1 MSVKSVRDQMEAD
14 GKRVFLCSH
23 LENEETRIPGRTI
36 SAGPKSTIFLC
47 DYCSG
52 KLYEEIVSRLTFS
65 PGVVTVNH
73 TTNDRP

>member
-36 SAGPKSTIFLC
+36 SAGPKSNIS
-47 DYCSG
+47 Y
-52 KLYEEIVSRLTFS
+52 
-65 PGVVTVNH
+65 
-73 TTNDRP
+73 